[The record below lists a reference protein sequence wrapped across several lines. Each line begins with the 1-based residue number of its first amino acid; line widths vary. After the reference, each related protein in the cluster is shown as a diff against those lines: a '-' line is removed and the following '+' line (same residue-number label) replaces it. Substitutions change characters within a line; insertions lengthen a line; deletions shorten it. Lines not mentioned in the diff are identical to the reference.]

1 MAEKLSLKQ
10 GRHQGPDVG
19 ATSGGDGT
27 AGATK
32 KWNYTIGIR
41 IFQDN
46 PARPP
51 ALEALM
57 VNGFPADEPIPGEL
71 CQAART
77 MLGLSQRQLAEAA
90 GVSKLYINDFE
101 NGFRRIAAKSVAKL
115 RAALEAGGARF
126 LKGDGCTGVVTEMD
140 RPEFERQS
148 RSPERRERGA
158 GSDADGAEAEGGGQQ
173 APRPRGRPRKAS
185 LPPAA

>member
-1 MAEKLSLKQ
+1 MA
-10 GRHQGPDVG
+10 
-19 ATSGGDGT
+19 
-27 AGATK
+27 AGSTK
-32 KWNYTIGIR
+32 EWKYTIGIR

-46 PARPP
+46 PDRPA

-57 VNGFPADEPIPGEL
+57 VNSFPADEPIPGEL

-77 MLGLSQRQLAEAA
+77 MLGLSQRQLAEVA

-115 RAALEAGGARF
+115 RVALEAGGARF
-126 LKGDGCTGVVTEMD
+126 VKADGCAGVITEMD
-140 RPEFERQS
+140 RQEFERQS
-148 RSPERRERGA
+148 RSPERRERGT
-158 GSDADGAEAEGGGQQ
+158 GSDADAAKADAENRQK

>member
-1 MAEKLSLKQ
+1 MA
-10 GRHQGPDVG
+10 
-19 ATSGGDGT
+19 
-27 AGATK
+27 AGSTK
-32 KWNYTIGIR
+32 EWKYTIGIR
-41 IFQDN
+41 IFQHE
-46 PARPP
+46 PGRPP

-57 VNGFPADEPIPGEL
+57 VNGVPADEPIPGEL

-126 LKGDGCTGVVTEMD
+126 VRGDGCTGVITEMD

-148 RSPERRERGA
+148 RSPERRERGT
-158 GSDADGAEAEGGGQQ
+158 GSDAGAEAEAGDRQK
-173 APRPRGRPRKAS
+173 ARRPRGRPRKAS